1 MRELTRKQIMQ
12 DIKFYDCRVIEGS
25 STSIILDNG
34 KIEEISRNF
43 TRGAGIRALCGGSWG
58 YTAVEGELDLEKGVR
73 DAAKLAF
80 AMNENTPKEEVELA
94 ASPAPVVSNLPGI
107 KVDPRDVSI
116 EEKVELLKN
125 IESRARVEGV
135 HSTKVMFSESEF
147 KIMYRNSEDVECE
160 YELLNTGFAVSAVA
174 TENGVY
180 QAGRESRFGYG
191 YELFENID
199 VLGLA
204 EKAGKTAVELL
215 GAKTPKGG
223 TMPVLLDQELA
234 GVFAHEAVGHAS
246 EADLVLEGDSILA
259 NRVGEN
265 IASPLVTI
273 IDDPTLHEFGYY
285 PFDAEGV
292 ESSRTEIIK
301 DGVLNS
307 YLHSRETAG
316 KLGEETGTPGNSR
329 AQGYSMPIV
338 RMSNTFIDNGDSKF
352 EEMLESV
359 RDGMY
364 LIGSRGGQV
373 NTGEGIFQF
382 NAEKGYLIK
391 NGELAELVR
400 DVSLSGKTLEI
411 LNHVTGVG
419 NDLKMTA
426 GRCGKG
432 GQLVPVS
439 DGSPHLAISRA
450 LVGGA

>member
-1 MRELTRKQIMQ
+1 MNEIMQ
-12 DIKFYDCRVIEGS
+12 NIKFFDCRVIEGS
-25 STSIILDNG
+25 SSSVILDNG

-43 TRGAGIRALCGGSWG
+43 MRGAGIRALCGGSWG
-58 YTAVEGELDLEKGVR
+58 YTAVEGELDLERGVR

-80 AMNENTPKEEVELA
+80 AMDENTPKEEVELA
-94 ASPAPVVSNLPGI
+94 P
-107 KVDPRDVSI
+107 VDPPV
-116 EEKVELLKN
+116 LLKN

-147 KIMYRNSEDVECE
+147 KIKYRNSEGVECE

-191 YELFENID
+191 YEVFENID

-204 EKAGKTAVELL
+204 EKAGTTAVELL

-259 NRVGEN
+259 NRIGEQ

-292 ESSRTEIIK
+292 ESSRTEIIRA
-301 DGVLNS
+301 GVLNS

-391 NGELAELVR
+391 NGELTELVR

-432 GQLVPVS
+432 GQLAPVS